1 MAISLNQTSS
11 RIAKA
16 PEALPK
22 SVSGQGGGFLKGFGR
37 SIKTTEVLFFS
48 SQLSLML
55 DIGTPLNVALTSIK
69 EQTENPAFKDVI
81 QDMIQAVVEGRQ
93 LSDAMKEHPKVF
105 DGVYVS
111 MVTAGEAG
119 GFLKKIF
126 DRIVELQEKRQ
137 VLKTQLQTA
146 LTYPAV
152 LCVVAT
158 LVIIFIL
165 VYVLPKFIVVFEGKE
180 SILPIT
186 TRFMIAMSASLREYW
201 WLYII
206 SSIGAAIFLRFFK
219 KSTPGQILIDRF
231 CVSGPLVS
239 KLFNKIYTCQLLRTL
254 GNLMDSQVPLL
265 ESLGVTRTTVNN
277 RYFRHFIDRIVE
289 HVHGGGKFSQ
299 PFATYPYILE
309 SVKQMV
315 ATGEESGNL
324 PKVMLRLAE
333 FYDAE
338 VDTELKNF
346 ASMLEP
352 LALIV
357 MGGVVGLIV
366 SSVILPL
373 FRIASTVN

>member
-1 MAISLNQTSS
+1 MAISLNQTGS
-11 RIAKA
+11 RIAKT

-22 SVSGQGGGFLKGFGR
+22 SVSGQGGGFFKGFGR
-37 SIKTTEVLFFS
+37 TIKTTEVLFFS

-55 DIGTPLNVALTSIK
+55 DIGTPLNVALNTIK

-105 DGVYVS
+105 DGLFVS
-111 MVTAGEAG
+111 MVTAGETG
-119 GFLKKIF
+119 GFLKKIL
-126 DRIVELQEKRQ
+126 DRIVELQEKSQ
-137 VLKTQLQTA
+137 VLKTQLRTA

-165 VYVLPKFIVVFEGKE
+165 VYVLPKFAVVFEGKE
-180 SILPIT
+180 SILPFT
-186 TRFMIAMSASLREYW
+186 TRFLLAMSASLKEYW
-201 WLYII
+201 WIYII
-206 SSIGAAIFLRFFK
+206 SSIGTALCLKFFK
-219 KSTPGQILIDRF
+219 ESTPGQVLIDRF
-231 CVSGPLVS
+231 SVSGPLVS
-239 KLFNKIYTCQLLRTL
+239 KLCNKIYTCQLLRTL
-254 GNLMDSQVPLL
+254 GNLMESQVPLL
-265 ESLGVTRTTVNN
+265 EALGVTRRTINN
-277 RYFRHFIDRIVE
+277 RYFRQFIDKIVE

-299 PFATYPYILE
+299 PFATYPYTLE

-315 ATGEESGNL
+315 ATGEEAGNL

-333 FYDAE
+333 FYDVE
-338 VDTELKNF
+338 VDRELKIF
-346 ASMLEP
+346 ASMMEP
-352 LALIV
+352 IALIV

-373 FRIASTVN
+373 FRMASTVN